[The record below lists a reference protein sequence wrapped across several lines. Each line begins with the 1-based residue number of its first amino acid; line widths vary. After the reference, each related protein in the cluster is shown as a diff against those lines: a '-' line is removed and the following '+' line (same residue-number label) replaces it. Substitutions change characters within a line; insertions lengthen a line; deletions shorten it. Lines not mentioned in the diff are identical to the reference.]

1 MEKTIWMKDG
11 LGYVRYDEHLGSDQ
25 KIAEIAGISREKVP
39 EPELC
44 RKLFE
49 WTPKHESPF
58 EQAVV
63 RFKIKM
69 PIFVL
74 RQMVRHRTHS
84 MMEKS
89 MRYCNSSDVDF
100 FVPESFRDEKGK
112 EFPKSTELSYMY
124 EEALTSSLTAYED
137 LVNFGVAKEQ
147 ARMVLPVASYTEFY
161 WLQNLRNIFH
171 LLYLR
176 TDKHAQKEI
185 RDYANAI
192 AEIIKELYPISYQA
206 WEDYCKLK

>member
-89 MRYCNSSDVDF
+89 MRYCNAEDVDF
-100 FVPESFRDEKGK
+100 FVPETFRDEKGVI
-112 EFPKSTELSYMY
+112 LSDSNERSYSY
-124 EEALTSSLTAYED
+124 EEAISTSLGSYQD
-137 LVNFGVAKEQ
+137 LLQLGVAKEQ
-147 ARMVLPVASYTEFY
+147 ARMVLPVCTYTEFY

-176 TDKHAQKEI
+176 TDRHAQKEI

-192 AEIIKELYPISYQA
+192 AEIVKELYPISFQA

>member
-1 MEKTIWMKDG
+1 MKEVIMDDG
-11 LGYVRYDEHLGSDQ
+11 IGYVRYDEHMGSDA
-25 KIAEIAGISREKVP
+25 KIAEIAGISREKIP
-39 EPELC
+39 GPELC

-58 EQAVV
+58 EQAEV

-69 PIFVL
+69 PVFVL

-89 MRYCNSSDVDF
+89 MRYCSASDVEMF
-100 FVPESFRDEKGK
+100 HPTLFRDEKGNSIEDQYFCESSYNK
-112 EFPKSTELSYMY
+112 ALDECYLAYTELIQ
-124 EEALTSSLTAYED
+124 L
-137 LVNFGVAKEQ
+137 GVAKEQ
-147 ARMVLPVASYTEFY
+147 ARCVLPVATYTEFY
-161 WLQNLRNIFH
+161 WKQNLRNIFH

-185 RDYANAI
+185 QDYANAI
-192 AEIIKELYPISYQA
+192 ASIVKELYPISYQA